1 MNSRTSSYLKFHRL
15 SGVKYLYKQL
25 MKPCSTDSSIQDL
38 FKGLCRRNR
47 TSLARAIT
55 LVETN
60 HPNKRKLAQGLVS
73 VVSADLQREQDR
85 RNGTPLSFRIGK
97 HHFTFMLSYFL
108 CLNLCIFI
116 ISGNRSLEAPVSIWH
131 CGLGN
136 SQQP

>member
-1 MNSRTSSYLKFHRL
+1 MNSRTSSYLKAHRL
-15 SGVKYLYKQL
+15 SSVKYLHKQL

-38 FKGLCRRNR
+38 FKGLCSRNR

-60 HPNKRKLAQGLVS
+60 SPKKRKLAQGLVS

-97 HHFTFMLSYFL
+97 LPFTYMLSYFSMSKFV
-108 CLNLCIFI
+108 NIYV
-116 ISGNRSLEAPVSIWH
+116 SGNA
-131 CGLGN
+131 
-136 SQQP
+136 